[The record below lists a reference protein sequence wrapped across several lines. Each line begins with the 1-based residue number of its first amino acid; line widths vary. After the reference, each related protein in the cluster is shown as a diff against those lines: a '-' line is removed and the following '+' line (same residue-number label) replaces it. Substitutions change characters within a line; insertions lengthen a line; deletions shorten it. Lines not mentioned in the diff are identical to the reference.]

1 MKKAL
6 IGEPL
11 LYTPNIFLP
20 FRDWRLEQRAVQHV
34 RRIKCPIVYISTKLL
49 KQGVRYSTKEKDCLV
64 IRWVVNSLFVLPPG
78 LPFHPQFTS
87 WPAVVELLH
96 NGCQHPVCPVVS
108 GSPAFKVQSCYSV
121 SDAPSHY
128 LPFFI
133 ELFISVICK
142 NTHIKI
148 IQTLKIHHNMHQSSG
163 WLELC

>member
-1 MKKAL
+1 M
-6 IGEPL
+6 PDR
-11 LYTPNIFLP
+11 LY
-20 FRDWRLEQRAVQHV
+20 QHE
-34 RRIKCPIVYISTKLL
+34 TAEA
-49 KQGVRYSTKEKDCLV
+49 GVRYSTKEKDCLV

-78 LPFHPQFTS
+78 LSFHPQFTS

-121 SDAPSHY
+121 SDAPSQY